1 MQTGPTIPQAP
12 PHIPAELI
20 VPFDFRADQEF
31 SRDPHNRLDSLR
43 TDHRAFFTPFPRGM
57 GGQGVWVFT
66 RADDIRAVLQDPQTF
81 ASGGL
86 RPFAKAIG
94 EDWTLIPVDLDPPL
108 HSQFRTLL
116 NPTFSPKSMKSM
128 EAVILERADEM
139 AAALA
144 SQRSVEFVTEFAR
157 PYPVSIFLELLGLP
171 LDEMDHFI
179 EIEEN
184 ILHNSGDA
192 QIAAIRQL
200 RDYLSGQI
208 EDRRR
213 NRGDDLIS
221 FAVYSEVAGRPL
233 TNDEVMGIC
242 FMMFI
247 GGLDTVTSTLGYHFM
262 HLARHPEE
270 QQRLRDDPSLIPGAI
285 EELLRV
291 YNVVTTGRRAT
302 RDIEIAGVHIREGDM
317 LALPTSL
324 ASRDPSECP
333 HAAKVDLDRESAR
346 HSAFGFGPHRCIGS
360 HLARRELTAAL
371 TAWTT
376 RLPKF
381 RLKGGAEPRSS
392 GSGVIALESLPLE
405 FI

>member
-1 MQTGPTIPQAP
+1 
-12 PHIPAELI
+12 
-20 VPFDFRADQEF
+20 
-31 SRDPHNRLDSLR
+31 
-43 TDHRAFFTPFPRGM
+43 
-57 GGQGVWVFT
+57 
-66 RADDIRAVLQDPQTF
+66 
-81 ASGGL
+81 
-86 RPFAKAIG
+86 
-94 EDWTLIPVDLDPPL
+94 
-108 HSQFRTLL
+108 
-116 NPTFSPKSMKSM
+116 
-128 EAVILERADEM
+128 
-139 AAALA
+139 
-144 SQRSVEFVTEFAR
+144 
-157 PYPVSIFLELLGLP
+157 
-171 LDEMDHFI
+171 
-179 EIEEN
+179 
-184 ILHNSGDA
+184 
-192 QIAAIRQL
+192 
-200 RDYLSGQI
+200 
-208 EDRRR
+208 
-213 NRGDDLIS
+213 
-221 FAVYSEVAGRPL
+221 
-233 TNDEVMGIC
+233 
-242 FMMFI
+242 MFI